1 MVKQTKILRL
11 KDGED
16 IMASFIET
24 PGHMLILENPMTL
37 FFKRLSVSK
46 SMVMMSPWLPIELIS
61 ENVVEVYK
69 HDVLTSFEPKESL
82 IEYYNKAVEEANEV
96 MLQSEKLIDE
106 ALLEEA
112 TDEELDEAITDDL
125 DEEIK
130 SMLETSE
137 PGTKKKLIH

>member
-24 PGHMLILENPMTL
+24 PNHMLILENPMTV
-37 FFKRLSVSK
+37 FFKRLSISK
-46 SMVMMSPWLPIELIS
+46 SMVMMSPWLPIELVN
-61 ENVVEVYK
+61 ENIVEIYS
-69 HDVLTSFEPKESL
+69 HDVLTSFEPKKSL

-96 MLQSEKLIDE
+96 MQQSERLIDE
-106 ALLEEA
+106 ALLNEA
-112 TDEELDEAITDDL
+112 TDEELDDAILDDL

-130 SMLETSE
+130 SVLEKST
-137 PGTKKKLIH
+137 PGIKKKLIH

>member
-24 PGHMLILENPMTL
+24 PNHMLILENPMTV
-37 FFKRLSVSK
+37 FFKRLSISK
-46 SMVMMSPWLPIELIS
+46 SMVMMSPWLPIELVN
-61 ENVVEVYK
+61 ENIVEIYS
-69 HDVLTSFEPKESL
+69 HDVLTSFEPKKSL

-96 MLQSEKLIDE
+96 MQQSERLIDE
-106 ALLEEA
+106 ALLNEA

-130 SMLETSE
+130 SILETSE

>member
-24 PGHMLILENPMTL
+24 PNHMLILENPMTV
-37 FFKRLSVSK
+37 FFKRLNSSK
-46 SMVMMSPWLPIELIS
+46 SMVMMGPWLPIELIS
-61 ENVVEVYK
+61 ENIVEIYS
-69 HDVLTSFEPKESL
+69 HDVLTSFEPKQSL

-96 MLQSEKLIDE
+96 MQQSERIIDE
-106 ALLEEA
+106 ALLNEA
-112 TDEELDEAITDDL
+112 SDDELDEEILDDL

-130 SMLETSE
+130 AALEQSV
-137 PGTKKKLIH
+137 PGTKRKLIH

>member
-24 PGHMLILENPMTL
+24 PNHMLILENPMTV

-46 SMVMMSPWLPIELIS
+46 SMVMMSPWLPIELVN
-61 ENVVEVYK
+61 ENIVEIYS
-69 HDVLTSFEPKESL
+69 HDVLTSFEPKKSL
-82 IEYYNKAVEEANEV
+82 IEYYNNAVREANEV
-96 MLQSEKLIDE
+96 MQQSERIIDE
-106 ALLEEA
+106 ALLNEA
-112 TDEELDEAITDDL
+112 TDEELDDELLDDL

-130 SMLETSE
+130 AALEQSA
-137 PGTKKKLIH
+137 PGTKRKLIH

>member
-1 MVKQTKILRL
+1 MAKQIKILRL

-24 PGHMLILENPMTL
+24 PNHMLILENPMTV
-37 FFKRLSVSK
+37 FFKRLSISK

-61 ENVVEVYK
+61 ENFVEIYS
-69 HDVLTSFEPKESL
+69 HDVLTSFEPKKSL

-96 MLQSEKLIDE
+96 MQQSERLIDE
-106 ALLEEA
+106 ALLNEA
-112 TDEELDEAITDDL
+112 TDEELDDAILDDL

-130 SMLETSE
+130 SVLEEST

>member
-24 PGHMLILENPMTL
+24 PNHMLILENPMTV

-46 SMVMMSPWLPIELIS
+46 SMVMMSPWLPIELVN
-61 ENVVEVYK
+61 ENIVEIYS
-69 HDVLTSFEPKESL
+69 HDVLTSFEPKKSL

-96 MLQSEKLIDE
+96 MQQSERIIDE
-106 ALLEEA
+106 ALLNEA
-112 TDEELDEAITDDL
+112 TDEELDDELLDDL

-130 SMLETSE
+130 AALEQSV
-137 PGTKKKLIH
+137 PGTKRKLIH

>member
-1 MVKQTKILRL
+1 MFKQTKIIRL

-24 PGHMLILENPMTL
+24 PSHMLLLENPMSL

-46 SMVMMSPWLPIELIS
+46 SMVMMSPWLPIELIQ
-61 ENVVEVYK
+61 ENIVEIYK
-69 HDVLTSFEPKESL
+69 HEVLTFIEPKESL
-82 IEYYNKAVEEANEV
+82 IEYYNNAVEEANEV
-96 MLQSEKLIDE
+96 MKQSERIINE

-112 TDEELDEAITDDL
+112 PDEELDEVILDEM

-130 SMLETSE
+130 EMLQSNE

>member
-1 MVKQTKILRL
+1 MVKQIKILRL

-24 PGHMLILENPMTL
+24 PNHMLILENPMTV
-37 FFKRLSVSK
+37 FFKRLSISK
-46 SMVMMSPWLPIELIS
+46 SMVMMSPWLPIELVN
-61 ENVVEVYK
+61 ENIVEIYS
-69 HDVLTSFEPKESL
+69 HDVLTSFEPKQSL
-82 IEYYNKAVEEANEV
+82 VDYYNKAVEEANEV
-96 MLQSEKLIDE
+96 MLQSEKLIDD
-106 ALLEEA
+106 ALLNEA

-137 PGTKKKLIH
+137 PGTKRKLIH

>member
-24 PGHMLILENPMTL
+24 PNHMLILENPMSV
-37 FFKRLSVSK
+37 FFKRLSVTK
-46 SMVMMSPWLPIELIS
+46 SMVMMSPWLPIELIKD
-61 ENVVEVYK
+61 NVVEIYS
-69 HDVLTSFEPKESL
+69 HEVLTTFEPKQSL
-82 IEYYNKAVEEANEV
+82 IEYYNNAVKDATEI
-96 MLQSEKLIDE
+96 MQQSERIIDE
-106 ALLEEA
+106 ALLDDA
-112 TDEELDEAITDDL
+112 SDEELDEAILDDL
-125 DEEIK
+125 DDEIK

>member
-24 PGHMLILENPMTL
+24 PNHMLILENPMTV

-46 SMVMMSPWLPIELIS
+46 SMVMMSPWLPIELVNDNI
-61 ENVVEVYK
+61 VEIYS
-69 HDVLTSFEPKESL
+69 HDVLTSFEPKKSL

-96 MLQSEKLIDE
+96 MQQSERLIDE
-106 ALLEEA
+106 ALLNEA
-112 TDEELDEAITDDL
+112 TDEELDDAILDDL

-130 SMLETSE
+130 SVLEEST

>member
-24 PGHMLILENPMTL
+24 PNHMLILENPMSV
-37 FFKRLSVSK
+37 FFKRLSVTK
-46 SMVMMSPWLPIELIS
+46 SMVMMSPWLPIELIKD
-61 ENVVEVYK
+61 NVVEIYS
-69 HDVLTSFEPKESL
+69 HEVLTTFEPKQSL
-82 IEYYNKAVEEANEV
+82 IEYYNNAVKDATEI
-96 MLQSEKLIDE
+96 MQQSERLIDE
-106 ALLEEA
+106 ALLEDA
-112 TDEELDEAITDDL
+112 SDEELDEAILDDL
-125 DEEIK
+125 DDEIK

>member
-24 PGHMLILENPMTL
+24 PNHMLILENPMTV

-46 SMVMMSPWLPIELIS
+46 SMVMMSPWLPIELVNDNI
-61 ENVVEVYK
+61 VEIYS
-69 HDVLTSFEPKESL
+69 HDVLTSFEPKKSL

-96 MLQSEKLIDE
+96 MQQSERLIDE
-106 ALLEEA
+106 ALLNEA
-112 TDEELDEAITDDL
+112 TDEELDDAILDDL
-125 DEEIK
+125 DEEIRNV
-130 SMLETSE
+130 LEESS